1 MILVTGA
8 TGHVGNVLVRK
19 LLQRGEKVRVLVLKD
34 DDLTPLKGLN
44 VEKVEG
50 DIRNFEDV
58 KKATKGVD
66 FIYHLAA
73 VISIGGGKRDLVQSV
88 NIKGVENVLNA
99 AKIFKVKRILY
110 MSSVHAFAEPPRGSF
125 IDENTPFDPR
135 LTTGMYGK
143 TKASAALKV
152 LNATKGGLDV
162 VIVCPTGIMGPYDFK
177 KSEMGTMILRFLQD
191 KLPVGIKGSFDF
203 VDVRDV
209 TDGAI
214 KACEKGKKGEA
225 YILSGEKIEMD
236 KMMKELGKI
245 TGKRGPLIMLGEK
258 NAMFLSYFSL
268 ITSILGRKKAI
279 FTPYSVHTL
288 SMDYTFSHEKATKEL
303 GYVPRPFIETLQD
316 TVKWFVNFENKA
328 QKLAIL

>member
-8 TGHVGNVLVRK
+8 TGHVGNVLIRK

-50 DIRNFEDV
+50 DVRNFEDV
-58 KKATKGVD
+58 KKAVEGVD

-73 VISIGGGKRDLVQSV
+73 LISIGTGKKGLIQSV
-88 NIKGVENVLNA
+88 NVKGVENVLNA

-110 MSSVHAFAEPPRGSF
+110 MSSVHAFAELPRGSF
-125 IDENTPFDPR
+125 IDENTPFDPK
-135 LTTGMYGK
+135 LTTGVYGK
-143 TKASAALKV
+143 TKAFAALKV
-152 LNATKGGLDV
+152 LNATKSGLDV
-162 VIVCPTGIMGPYDFK
+162 VIVCPTGIVGPYDFK
-177 KSEMGTMILRFLQD
+177 KSEMGTMILRFLHD
-191 KLPVGIKGSFDF
+191 ELPIGIKGSFDF

-209 TDGAI
+209 ADGAI
-214 KACEKGKKGEA
+214 KACEKGEKGEA
-225 YILSGEKIEMD
+225 YILSGEKVEMD
-236 KMMKELGKI
+236 KMMEELRKI
-245 TGKRGPLIMLGEK
+245 TGKRGPFVMLGK
-258 NAMFLSYFSL
+258 RNAMLLSYFSL
-268 ITSILGRKKAI
+268 VTSVLGRKKAI

-288 SMDYTFSHEKATKEL
+288 NMDYTFSHEKATKEL
-303 GYVPRPFIETLQD
+303 GYVPRPFVETLQD